1 MTVKELK
8 SILND
13 FDDNMEVVIQQ
24 SNSRYVD
31 EIRGA
36 TKKEMRSMWGS
47 DRNVVVITSN
57 GQEGAV

>member
-1 MTVKELK
+1 MTIKELK

-13 FDDNMEVVIQQ
+13 FDENMEIVIQP

-57 GQEGAV
+57 GQGGAV